1 MDRREDVPATR
12 STAVSRAGGILYV
25 SFDSVLQ
32 PLVFS
37 QVVRVVAAL
46 AREGFRYHLLSVER
60 PRDLEK
66 AEVKTRV
73 EEVLGSAGVPWTY
86 VVAPSMG
93 SAPLAAQTLARV
105 LGRASGIARRD
116 EVRLVHARGYQSA
129 MVARGL
135 RSLLGLPYLFDARGY
150 WIEERATPGEW
161 FSTGTAYA
169 MGKWTEQALFRGAH
183 AVVTLTELQAL
194 DVASGMF
201 GPAPAAVRVI
211 PTCADYEAFPLMARP
226 PLTAG
231 GAVPSAIRRAL
242 SGKVVM
248 GIVGALNNTYF
259 VRETLRLAK
268 LAVEASSVA
277 HLLVLSSQESEYS
290 AAIEA
295 AGIPRGRWTVA
306 AAKHWEMPDWLR
318 WIDWGMLLVPET
330 AANRAKMPTKLAE
343 FFATGVRPMFF
354 GCNSDVARWV
364 ARAGSGH
371 VLAGVDDAALEAG
384 ARVIAG
390 PPASFEV
397 LKAARDHT
405 ASHFSLASGIARYAC
420 LLDTCLPRPRLD
432 RRRS

>member
-1 MDRREDVPATR
+1 MDRHEEAPAIRPTP
-12 STAVSRAGGILYV
+12 VSRAGGILYV

-46 AREGFRYHLLSVER
+46 AQRGFRYHLLSVER
-60 PRDLEK
+60 PRDLAK
-66 AEVKTRV
+66 TEVKARV
-73 EEVLGSAGVPWTY
+73 EDVLRSAGVPWTY

-93 SAPLAAQTLARV
+93 SARLAMETLARV
-105 LGRASGIARRD
+105 LARAAVTARRG
-116 EVRLVHARGYQSA
+116 RIQLVHARGYQSA

-135 RSLLGLPYLFDARGY
+135 RRLLGLPYVFDARGY

-161 FSTGTAYA
+161 FSTGASYA
-169 MGKWTEQALFRGAH
+169 MGKWTEQALFRGAR

-194 DVASGMF
+194 DVTSGLF
-201 GPAPAAVRVI
+201 GPAPAAVEVI
-211 PTCADYEAFPLMARP
+211 PTCADYEAFTLRASRP
-226 PLTAG
+226 TQPADA
-231 GAVPSAIRRAL
+231 AVPEAIRREL

-268 LAVEASSVA
+268 LAVEASPAA
-277 HLLVLSSQESEYS
+277 HLLVLSSQESEY
-290 AAIEA
+290 AAALEA
-295 AGIPRGRWTVA
+295 AGVARGRWTVA
-306 AAKHWEMPDWLR
+306 AAEHWEMPDWLQ
-318 WIDWGMLLVPET
+318 WIDWGMLLVPEN

-364 ARAGSGH
+364 ERAGSGH
-371 VLAGVDDAALEAG
+371 VLTGVDDGSLEAG

-390 PPASFEV
+390 SRARFDS
-397 LKAARDHT
+397 LKAARDIT
-405 ASHFSLASGIARYAC
+405 APHFSLVSGIARYAR
-420 LLDTCLPRPRLD
+420 LLDACVAI
-432 RRRS
+432 RS